1 MTHVANVTIDNTQVA
16 ADLTDYPVYVDLSLL
31 PASFWSTV
39 ASGGGDIRC
48 YKSDGTTELAREVV
62 SCDTTAETGELH
74 LLYSGTLSSSVDTVI
89 QIHADGTS
97 SDYAV
102 GATYGRNAV
111 WSDYAAVYHGDGDP
125 SSTLTDSTGNYDAT
139 TTGMSSADEVS
150 GQIGS
155 GFNISSTKYAKATAS
170 VPNSYPFVLQAWSYR
185 TNAANSARAIAVG
198 DKDSQIKFAHIT
210 AIADT
215 DLRAFHHN
223 YGETATNFSD
233 SPIQDT
239 TNEWVKSSGVFDS
252 DSVIASR
259 NGVFST
265 ASTNNTNPISDTDE
279 IWIGGLFDPSP
290 VNSDSA
296 VIDELRIRL
305 KTITEDWDATEYA
318 NQSDPGTFY
327 AATDPSAGGG
337 TNYDVSVTFG
347 SEGGVTMTGLVGFGA
362 DFTVDMSAGIDSS
375 ALADASADFTAAAQ
389 AGAVIESRA
398 DFLVSITTGAEAGQA
413 MTGAVT
419 AGGTVLASLLV
430 SAEMGATATAEAQAL
445 ASMLTSAQAG
455 QVMSGSV
462 DGVTNIEAAMLA
474 GYDAG
479 ASAEAQADALAALL
493 VSYGAGLSAFED
505 SSIPASMVLS
515 AAADMGMTATIG
527 AEVSFIT
534 AAETDAVFSGQVDA
548 SAVIEVSTE
557 AAATMIASAASSAG
571 IEVASIANIEIFASS
586 FSGDIVTPEHRIYR
600 VSFELRTFSVEP
612 RVSTFTVQ

>member
-1 MTHVANVTIDNTQVA
+1 MTHVADVTIDNTEVA
-16 ADLTDYPVYVDLSLL
+16 ADLTDYPVYVDLSDL

-89 QIHADGTS
+89 QIHADGS
-97 SDYAV
+97 SADYAA
-102 GATYGRNAV
+102 GATYGRNEV
-111 WSDYAAVYHGDGDP
+111 WSDYGAVYHMADNPSGGTLTDATGNGYDMAFLTSMSAGDSVSGIVGSAIQFDGSTEGAFVNSAPSGDDP
-125 SSTLTDSTGNYDAT
+125 YTISAIIKPDVIAGAPAAAVDKDSDTDYLRLLASTAIEYRADKRFSSTLTAAGGSPVVGEWAHLHGVYDDPAVELFISGVSVDTDTGSNMSHQFDSLSIGFINRDSGGAHF
-139 TTGMSSADEVS
+139 GGAIDEV
-150 GQIGS
+150 
-155 GFNISSTKYAKATAS
+155 
-170 VPNSYPFVLQAWSYR
+170 R
-185 TNAANSARAIAVG
+185 
-198 DKDSQIKFAHIT
+198 
-210 AIADT
+210 
-215 DLRAFHHN
+215 
-223 YGETATNFSD
+223 
-233 SPIQDT
+233 
-239 TNEWVKSSGVFDS
+239 
-252 DSVIASR
+252 
-259 NGVFST
+259 FST
-265 ASTNNTNPISDTDE
+265 VARSDN
-279 IWIGGLFDPSP
+279 WI
-290 VNSDSA
+290 
-296 VIDELRIRL
+296 
-305 KTITEDWDATEYA
+305 ATEYA
-318 NQSDPGTFY
+318 NQSDPSTFY

-347 SEGGVTMTGLVGFGA
+347 SEGGVTMTGLVGAGA

-375 ALADASADFTAAAQ
+375 ALADASADFTASAQ

-455 QVMSGSV
+455 QVMAGSV

-515 AAADMGMTATIG
+515 AGADIGMTATIG

-534 AAETDAVFSGQVDA
+534 AAETDSVLSGQVDA
-548 SAVIEVSTE
+548 SAVIEVSAE